1 MRKSLV
7 VSSTVALCLI
17 VSTAPSYA
25 NYMVDSPGTG
35 VERLQFPALPT
46 VTPTHSPIVNN
57 IQLHSTVSPTQV
69 PVYAPP
75 PAAHGSY
82 GSPQAIAA
90 QIVNARYP
98 ASSSQLGCF
107 DAVINRESGWDVHA
121 YNPSGAYGLPQAL
134 PGSRMASEGA
144 DWRDNP
150 WTQLRW
156 ALKYMISR
164 SDEGSPCG
172 AWNHELNFGWY

>member
-57 IQLHSTVSPTQV
+57 VQPHIAADPVQIPT
-69 PVYAPP
+69 YAPP
-75 PAAHGSY
+75 PVAHGSY

-90 QIVNARYP
+90 QLVSAG
-98 ASSSQLGCF
+98 QLGCF
-107 DAVINRESGWDVHA
+107 DSIISRESGWNVYA
-121 YNPSGAYGLPQAL
+121 TNPSSGAYGLPQAL

-144 DWRDNP
+144 DWQDNP
-150 WTQLRW
+150 ATQLRW
-156 ALKYMISR
+156 ALKYMDGR
-164 SDEGSPCG
+164 YGSPCG
-172 AWNHELNFGWY
+172 AWSFWQGHGRY